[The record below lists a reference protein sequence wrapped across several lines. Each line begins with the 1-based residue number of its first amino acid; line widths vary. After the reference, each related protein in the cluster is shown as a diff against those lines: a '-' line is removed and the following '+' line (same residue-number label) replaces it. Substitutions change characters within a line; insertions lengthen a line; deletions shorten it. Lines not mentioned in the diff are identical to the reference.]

1 MGSVSKE
8 KISPNV
14 NMGIL
19 LSLEQKASMG
29 DRKAEAQGHA
39 GHKGLI
45 RQLKWAHEAKERHGA
60 LFEVIRAWHPCR
72 TELRC

>member
-19 LSLEQKASMG
+19 LSLEQKAT
-29 DRKAEAQGHA
+29 EQ
-39 GHKGLI
+39 
-45 RQLKWAHEAKERHGA
+45 W
-60 LFEVIRAWHPCR
+60 RAWGTGKQRHKDMLV
-72 TELRC
+72 TKA